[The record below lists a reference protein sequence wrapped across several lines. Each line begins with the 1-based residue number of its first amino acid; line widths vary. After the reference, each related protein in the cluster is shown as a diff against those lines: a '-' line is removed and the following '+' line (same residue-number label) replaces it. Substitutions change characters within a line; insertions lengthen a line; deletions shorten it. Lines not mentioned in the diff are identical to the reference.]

1 MNKNF
6 LEKYNR
12 RVRLLK
18 EGRSEGR
25 ILYWL
30 SREQRIHDNHSLIFA
45 QDLSLQYSQ
54 ALFVLFT
61 LTDDFLHANLRH
73 YSFML
78 QGLQCLS
85 EELRKKNIPFFVLY
99 GDPAKNVIKFI
110 SENNI
115 GSLVT
120 DFDPLRIKRNWKQKV
135 IDHTNIDIYEVDAHN
150 VVPCWVTSEKKEWA
164 AYTIRPKIN
173 KKVPLY
179 LKEFSKI
186 IKSPFAS
193 KATSL
198 ENDILSLLDKL
209 KINRS
214 VGKVDWIKS
223 SEKEAIKKMHHFI
236 DNKLGDYNMRRN
248 DPVLDG
254 QSNLSPYLHFG
265 QICAQRIILETLKK
279 DTDKN
284 SKDAFIEEI
293 LIRKEL
299 SDNFCYYEKDYDNI
313 GSLPNW
319 AYDSLISHVHDKR
332 PYLYNMDDLENAA
345 THDDLWNAAQKEM
358 VKRAKMHG
366 YMRMYWAKKILE
378 WTPSIEEAIFIAI
391 YLNDKYEL
399 DGRDPNG
406 YTGIMWSLGGIH
418 DRAFAP
424 RPVFGKLRYMSYKSL
439 NTKFKVKEYINY
451 ANML

>member
-1 MNKNF
+1 MNKDF
-6 LEKYNR
+6 IEKYNR
-12 RVRLLK
+12 RARILK
-18 EGRSEGR
+18 EGKSEGR

-30 SREQRIHDNHSLIFA
+30 SREQRINDNHSLIFA

-78 QGLQCLS
+78 QGLHFLS
-85 EELRKKNIPFFVLY
+85 EELRKKNIPFFVLQ
-99 GDPAKNVIKFI
+99 GDPAENVIKFI

-173 KKVPLY
+173 KKAPLY

-186 IKSPFAS
+186 VKSPFEIEE
-193 KATSL
+193 TSFG
-198 ENDILSLLDKL
+198 NDVLSLLDKL

-214 VGKVDWIKS
+214 VGKVDWIKP
-223 SEKEAIKKMHHFI
+223 SEKEAIKKMRHFI
-236 DNKLGDYNMRRN
+236 DNKLGDYNMKRN

-265 QICAQRIILETLKK
+265 QICSQRIILETLKK

-319 AYDSLISHVHDKR
+319 AYGSLISHVHDKR
-332 PYLYNMDDLENAA
+332 PYIYTMDDLENGA

-424 RPVFGKLRYMSYKSL
+424 RPVFGKLRYMSYNSL
-439 NTKFKVKEYINY
+439 KTKFKVKEYINY